1 MLRGITSGEL
11 PYPREIG
18 GGEGEEESWG
28 KLYCLPRPSRLIRGG
43 KKRRDASLGKQS
55 LFYFIYFSVRPG
67 GKLITD
73 GDSGEE
79 RGTRT
84 SLGGGQKGKEEEEE
98 EEEEAAG
105 KDNSWLGH

>member
-1 MLRGITSGEL
+1 M
-11 PYPREIG
+11 
-18 GGEGEEESWG
+18 
-28 KLYCLPRPSRLIRGG
+28 
-43 KKRRDASLGKQS
+43 GKQS

-79 RGTRT
+79 RGTRN
-84 SLGGGQKGKEEEEE
+84 SLGGGQKGKEEEE